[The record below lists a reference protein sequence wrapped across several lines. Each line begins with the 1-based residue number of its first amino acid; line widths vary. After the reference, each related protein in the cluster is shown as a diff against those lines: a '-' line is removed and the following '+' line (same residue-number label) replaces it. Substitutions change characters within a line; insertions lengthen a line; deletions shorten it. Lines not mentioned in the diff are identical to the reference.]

1 MINNSVDMNWP
12 TIGSQPIDEFN
23 TEGLAGMCF
32 PALFLDGV
40 GDPTITVRQ
49 RYITLANAGK
59 KSLNML

>member
-1 MINNSVDMNWP
+1 MNINSVDVNWP

-49 RYITLANAGK
+49 RYIALANAGE
-59 KSLNML
+59 NH